1 MTNGA
6 ESKKKLRGRLRM
18 ALAGL
23 ALLVLALVVPPLISV
38 SHYKGQI
45 THLIAQSLGRP
56 VRLSS
61 VEVRLLPGPAS
72 CSPT

>member
-1 MTNGA
+1 V
-6 ESKKKLRGRLRM
+6 
-18 ALAGL
+18 
-23 ALLVLALVVPPLISV
+23 LVLALVVPPLISV

-61 VEVRLLPGPAS
+61 LKCAFCRGPAL